1 MTKVLVVDDSRLS
14 RNLVSDALT
23 KAGYEVIEAING
35 QEGLEM
41 YKQHQPDCIVTDLL
55 MPVMTGQA
63 LLRCLRQESVD
74 VPILV
79 LSSDIQHSSKAYCE
93 SLGISGFLN
102 KPVLGS
108 QLAKHVA
115 DALAQTQGAPT

>member
-1 MTKVLVVDDSRLS
+1 
-14 RNLVSDALT
+14 
-23 KAGYEVIEAING
+23 
-35 QEGLEM
+35 
-41 YKQHQPDCIVTDLL
+41 VTDLL

-102 KPVLGS
+102 KFLVGRQS
-108 QLAKHVA
+108 FQ
-115 DALAQTQGAPT
+115 